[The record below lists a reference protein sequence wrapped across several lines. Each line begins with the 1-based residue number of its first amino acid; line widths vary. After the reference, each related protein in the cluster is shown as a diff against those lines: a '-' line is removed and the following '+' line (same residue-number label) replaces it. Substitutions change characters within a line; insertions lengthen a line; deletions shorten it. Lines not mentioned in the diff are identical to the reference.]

1 MTRKVTQNIDLKST
15 YIEMIKVKG
24 LKTLFKVKKSEL
36 LH

>member
-15 YIEMIKVKG
+15 YIEMTKVKG
-24 LKTLFKVKKSEL
+24 LKTLFEVKKSEL